1 MVGELLASLTGQ
13 PFFDEGRVVQQSE
26 VGHVRMRQSAV
37 GHVTMRQSAVGHVR
51 MRQSAVGHV
60 TQLWDP
66 VVIGFLRLDE
76 YGAEDLLLAKVCGQF
91 EDHDLH

>member
-1 MVGELLASLTGQ
+1 
-13 PFFDEGRVVQQSE
+13 
-26 VGHVRMRQSAV
+26 
-37 GHVTMRQSAVGHVR
+37 

-76 YGAEDLLLAKVCGQF
+76 YGAEDLLLAKVCGQL